1 MNLSQLL
8 ELQFNLIHVQKYS
21 MMDFNEMMLWERN
34 IHMDTLREYIKQEN
48 LKITENNF
56 RRR

>member
-1 MNLSQLL
+1 
-8 ELQFNLIHVQKYS
+8 